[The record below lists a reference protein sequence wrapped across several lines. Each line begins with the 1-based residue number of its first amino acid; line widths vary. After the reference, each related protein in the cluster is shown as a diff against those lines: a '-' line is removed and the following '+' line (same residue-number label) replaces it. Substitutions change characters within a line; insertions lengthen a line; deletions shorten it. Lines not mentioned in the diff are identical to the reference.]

1 MYSQAFR
8 AGSQLIQ
15 NYEKHKE
22 MWHHSPIVGHTMGNL
37 FPITTMES
45 AILSQL
51 DIVVVGQLFE
61 EGDNGTLRITFNSE
75 IELHP
80 DISQTLGIKLKNL
93 HLQIKQQN
101 MPIWDIRTT
110 QITITSIIMRRSNNI
125 SITHKKRTREILTT
139 N

>member
-1 MYSQAFR
+1 M
-8 AGSQLIQ
+8 IQ
-15 NYEKHKE
+15 NYEKHQE
-22 MWHHSPIVGHTMGNL
+22 MWHHTPIVGHTMGNL

-110 QITITSIIMRRSNNI
+110 QITITSIIMRRNNNI
-125 SITHKKRTREILTT
+125 SITHEKRTREILTT